1 MTLRRIPWEHWFG
14 GAGLALLLIGSYIG
28 LFVAPPERYM
38 GEVQRIMYVHL
49 PCAWVSMVCFTA
61 AFASAIGSLW
71 TGGKKWDGALV
82 GAIEAGV
89 VLNVLLLIQGIVWG
103 RATWWEG
110 TDKWWTWDVR
120 LTTSLLMCLLFAG
133 VLALRAF
140 VEDRERKASWSAVA
154 TIVAYVDV
162 PLVYFCVRWMRSL
175 HQPQSSPETVSSLMV
190 TPLRINSFAVLFI
203 AIWFIARRARIELMR
218 RQMDEVPLPRRLT
231 PQESAGG

>member
-1 MTLRRIPWEHWFG
+1 MKRIPWEHYV
-14 GAGLALLLIGSYIG
+14 GAVGLLLLLVGTYIG

-49 PCAWVSMVCFTA
+49 PAAWISLVCFTA
-61 AFASAIGSLW
+61 AFVASIGSLW
-71 TGGKKWDGALV
+71 SGGKWWDGVVV
-82 GAIEAGV
+82 GAVETGV

-103 RATWWEG
+103 RATWWDG

-154 TIVAYVDV
+154 TIVAFVDV
-162 PLVYFCVRWMRSL
+162 PLVYFCVRWWRSL
-175 HQPQSSPETVSSLMV
+175 HQVQSSPETVSSLMV
-190 TPLRINSFAVLFI
+190 TPLRINSFAVLLI
-203 AIWFIARRARIELMR
+203 AVWLVMRRARLELLR
-218 RQMDEVPLPRRLT
+218 REVEEVPQPLRLER
-231 PQESAGG
+231 QEAAGG